1 MSRKFLV
8 LSLMA
13 TALVALVF
21 LGSLDSA
28 TASDPLL
35 SPAIISGG
43 MDVNGDGVITAA
55 DNSNEL
61 LAGTSIIGGLVDC
74 NAGIGSAG
82 SGTITGD
89 DDCVLIPQIG
99 SGIVVN
105 DGLFLVADG
114 PLRLAFSTPDVQ
126 YRVIG
131 GRVDVSGDG
140 QINTDDCSL
149 SFIDESL
156 PFNDNV
162 GDFDVLAGNGG
173 DENACEGGSTAE
185 TFPSFNGLVGD
196 PVGIADVD
204 YSDNLTTCLDGCFF
218 GRNLVD
224 GVVQES
230 VPLVGPVGP
239 AGPTGATGPAGA
251 DGADGATGATGATGP
266 AGADGADGATG
277 PAGADGADGATGPS
291 GVAGAVQAETTA
303 TTVLTTSF
311 QDLPGATLTLATQG
325 TYVITGMFDL
335 AVIGADD
342 NTFLVGALEVG
353 GAVQSAKAVLQTDTD
368 RPRVTVSQTWVITT
382 TADDTV
388 IKLQA
393 KKFAGTGTSRAYGIH
408 TKIAALGPF

>member
-251 DGADGATGATGATGP
+251 DGADGATG
-266 AGADGADGATG
+266 
-277 PAGADGADGATGPS
+277 PS

-342 NTFLVGALEVG
+342 NTFLVGVLEVG
-353 GAVQSAKAVLQTDTD
+353 GVVQSAKAVLQTDTD
-368 RPRVTVSQTWVITT
+368 GPRVTVSQTWVITT
-382 TADDTV
+382 TEDDTV

-393 KKFAGTGTSRAYGIH
+393 RKFAGTGTSRAYGIH
-408 TKIAALGPF
+408 TKIVALGP